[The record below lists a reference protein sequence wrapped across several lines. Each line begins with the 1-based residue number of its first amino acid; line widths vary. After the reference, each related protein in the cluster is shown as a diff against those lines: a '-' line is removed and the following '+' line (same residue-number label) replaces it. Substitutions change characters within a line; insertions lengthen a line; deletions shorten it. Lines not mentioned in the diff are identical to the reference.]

1 MAAKAEKKMHFGDA
15 FAELEKITEWF
26 EKEEMDLEEG
36 LEKFERGLALAA
48 KLKARLSEV
57 ENRIE
62 EIKVQF
68 SAADDDTD
76 DADSEEKAETPF

>member
-1 MAAKAEKKMHFGDA
+1 MATKAEKKMHFGEA

-26 EKEEMDLEEG
+26 ERDDMDLEEG
-36 LEKFERGLALAA
+36 LAKFERGLALAA
-48 KLKARLSEV
+48 TLKARLAEV

-68 SAADDDTD
+68 AAVDEDAAEED
-76 DADSEEKAETPF
+76 DAGDEAPF

>member
-1 MAAKAEKKMHFGDA
+1 MAPKAEKKMHFSDA

-48 KLKARLSEV
+48 KLKTRLTEV

-68 SAADDDTD
+68 SAADNDAG
-76 DADSEEKAETPF
+76 DADAEEATEAPL

>member
-1 MAAKAEKKMHFGDA
+1 MAAKAEKKMNFGDA

-68 SAADDDTD
+68 SAVDD
-76 DADSEEKAETPF
+76 DADEVDPKEETEAPF